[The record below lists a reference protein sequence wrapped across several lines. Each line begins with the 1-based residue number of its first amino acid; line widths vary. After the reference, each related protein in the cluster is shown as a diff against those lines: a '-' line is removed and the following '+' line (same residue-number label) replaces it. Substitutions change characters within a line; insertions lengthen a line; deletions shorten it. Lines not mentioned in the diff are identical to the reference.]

1 MLRLLKILRDI
12 WILTDSGIVL
22 FHRTYDQD
30 LDEQLFG
37 SLLSALNSFAEE
49 ISKGG
54 LSNFELQN
62 KRFTLLKK
70 NKIIFIAN
78 SSKKFREKKV
88 MEELKEIVGKFF
100 KLYPPQIIDNWDND
114 IGFFKNFETEI
125 EESLEETIARFRK
138 AFW

>member
-12 WILTDSGIVL
+12 WILKDSGIVL
-22 FHRTYDQD
+22 FHRTYDQT

-49 ISKGG
+49 ISKEG

-70 NKIIFIAN
+70 NNIIFIAN
-78 SSKKFREKKV
+78 SSKKFKVKKV
-88 MEELKEIVGKFF
+88 MDEMKDIVEKFF

-125 EESLEETIARFRK
+125 EGSLEDTIARFRN

>member
-70 NKIIFIAN
+70 NNIIFIAN

>member
-49 ISKGG
+49 ISKG
-54 LSNFELQN
+54 
-62 KRFTLLKK
+62 KK
-70 NKIIFIAN
+70 YAEFNLRHFNRRII
-78 SSKKFREKKV
+78 
-88 MEELKEIVGKFF
+88 
-100 KLYPPQIIDNWDND
+100 
-114 IGFFKNFETEI
+114 
-125 EESLEETIARFRK
+125 
-138 AFW
+138 

>member
-70 NKIIFIAN
+70 NNIIFIAN
-78 SSKKFREKKV
+78 SSKKFKEKKV
-88 MEELKEIVGKFF
+88 MEELKEIVEKFF
-100 KLYPPQIIDNWDND
+100 KLYPPQILDNWDN
-114 IGFFKNFETEI
+114 EC
-125 EESLEETIARFRK
+125 
-138 AFW
+138 

>member
-22 FHRTYDQD
+22 FHRTYDQN

-70 NKIIFIAN
+70 NNIIFIAN

>member
-1 MLRLLKILRDI
+1 MKILRDI

>member
-1 MLRLLKILRDI
+1 VLRLLKILRDI

-22 FHRTYDQD
+22 FHRTYDKT

-49 ISKGG
+49 ISKEG
-54 LSNFELQN
+54 LSNFEVQN

-70 NKIIFIAN
+70 NNIIFIAN
-78 SSKKFREKKV
+78 SSKKFKEKKV
-88 MEELKEIVGKFF
+88 MEELKEIIEKFF
-100 KLYPPQIIDNWDND
+100 KLYPPHLIDNWDND

-125 EESLEETIARFRK
+125 EGSLEETIARLRN

>member
-1 MLRLLKILRDI
+1 
-12 WILTDSGIVL
+12 
-22 FHRTYDQD
+22 
-30 LDEQLFG
+30 
-37 SLLSALNSFAEE
+37 
-49 ISKGG
+49 
-54 LSNFELQN
+54 
-62 KRFTLLKK
+62 
-70 NKIIFIAN
+70 
-78 SSKKFREKKV
+78 